1 MKELFTS
8 KNFREKSRALI
19 YIANDIIEEYREQG
33 YTLTLRQLYYQFVS
47 RDYIPNTQ
55 QSYKSLGS
63 VINDGRLAGMI
74 DWSAIEDRTRNL
86 VKQWHFTSPKD
97 AVEQM
102 RKQYVIDM
110 WDNQR
115 TRMEVWIEK
124 EALVGVI
131 SRKCEEWDIPY
142 FACRGYV
149 SQSEMYEAGKR
160 ADMAYHNCGQDTVIV
175 HLGDHDPSGFDMTR
189 DNDDR
194 MSLFAGEAAPLVR
207 RIALN
212 MDQVNQYKPPP
223 NPAKLTD
230 SRARDYIARF
240 GYKSWELDAL
250 DPKVIND
257 LIDDAVSDFI
267 DMDAWMEKEVQRD
280 EERATLDE
288 IIEGLE

>member
-8 KNFREKSRALI
+8 KNFRDKSLALI

-55 QSYKSLGS
+55 QSYKNLGS

-110 WDNQR
+110 WDNQT

-160 ADMAYHNCGQDTVIV
+160 ADMAYHNWGQDTVIV
-175 HLGDHDPSGFDMTR
+175 HLGDHDPFGFDMTR

-240 GYKSWELDAL
+240 GNKSWELDAL

-257 LIDDAVSDFI
+257 LIDDAVSEFC
-267 DMDAWMEKEVQRD
+267 DMNAWDEKETQRD

-288 IIEGLE
+288 IIEGLD